1 MAQFGFLPDFLRR
14 GKRGGTFG
22 LYCGRRPPT
31 QIFPEK
37 NTLRFFSI
45 FPSFSCAMHWAME
58 RVLLAARAKNWAE
71 EGEKGRKEK
80 CIFYLIGKPSSGA
93 EISKFGGDIHCERTR
108 GRSIYRT

>member
-1 MAQFGFLPDFLRR
+1 
-14 GKRGGTFG
+14 
-22 LYCGRRPPT
+22 
-31 QIFPEK
+31 
-37 NTLRFFSI
+37 
-45 FPSFSCAMHWAME
+45 MHWAME